1 MMRQNRLF
9 TSIYVAGTGLSV
21 ALLMT
26 LFIIFYVKFAPIY
39 PEYNRNRTLVISEV
53 QRSEKSNSG
62 NWSRGVGTSY
72 AFTLDL
78 QNNLKNAEAIAA
90 VAKTWVGNSVASRI
104 GSDSKIEVEPSY
116 VNADFWKVFTFNFTS
131 GIPFTSEEIEAT
143 LPVAVISKGLALRLF
158 AQDNPVGEKFYLDG
172 TEFSI
177 IGIVQDVSDAT
188 PATAGEVWIPLTHNT
203 NAINIEGWDMG
214 LMGSITNYLM
224 APTASQKEALRDE
237 VIDYLNRYNNQDD
250 TYTHEIFGQPDPYW
264 LSTFRIGMGKTLDPW
279 DVLNEYFY
287 ILLAFLFIPALNLS
301 GLISN
306 RMESRMSELGL
317 RKAYGATN
325 MQIISQVLWEN
336 FLLTLIGGL
345 VGLLLSYLI
354 VITAKDW
361 LLTLF
366 DSYILNPNREI
377 AITPEMLFNPIV
389 FGSVLLFCILLNFIS
404 ALIPS
409 AWALRRSII
418 SSIHTKR

>member
-1 MMRQNRLF
+1 MRQNRLF

-62 NWSRGVGTSY
+62 NWVRGQGTSY

-90 VAKTWVGNSVASRI
+90 VAKKWAGNSVASRI

-158 AQDNPVGEKFYLDG
+158 AQDNPVGEKFYLDE

-214 LMGSITNYLM
+214 LLGSITNYLM

-366 DSYILNPNREI
+366 DSYILNPSREI

>member
-1 MMRQNRLF
+1 MRQNRLF

-62 NWSRGVGTSY
+62 NWSRGEGTSY

-214 LMGSITNYLM
+214 LIGGITNYLM

-366 DSYILNPNREI
+366 DSYILNPSREI